1 MRAVDTNV
9 LVRLATR
16 DDTQQTAA
24 AEAFIAT
31 ALPLSPPYSGYPEFL
46 TTNSPS

>member
-16 DDTQQTAA
+16 DDERQKAS
-24 AEAFIAT
+24 AEG
-31 ALPLSPPYSGYPEFL
+31 LDM
-46 TTNSPS
+46 